1 VESHVSRGRCS
12 RRLANDCTA
21 GEQGSKARRAAGFTL
36 IEVVIVIALLAI
48 VATLALPAYRVSV
61 YKANRSDGLQ
71 ALLDLQT
78 RQEKWRA
85 NNPSYTDDLADLG
98 YSASTS
104 AEGRYTLSLAEGATG
119 TSYTATAT
127 AVGDQSNDR
136 QGDTSCAALT
146 MTVNPANPR
155 GLKAPA
161 SCWSR

>member
-1 VESHVSRGRCS
+1 MGARSPLFGASAPPILARSSNPLAAKS
-12 RRLANDCTA
+12 RRAV
-21 GEQGSKARRAAGFTL
+21 GFTL
-36 IEVVIVIALLAI
+36 IELLIVIALLA
-48 VATLALPAYRVSV
+48 VLATLALPAYRSSV
-61 YKANRSDGLQ
+61 YKANRMDGLQ
-71 ALLDLQT
+71 ALLDVQT

-85 NNPSYTDDLADLG
+85 NNPSYTSDLADLG
-98 YSASTS
+98 YPSGNSAD
-104 AEGRYTLSLAEGATG
+104 GRYTLSLAEGATG